1 MIRALSISEIL
12 SLINATLSFNKG
24 SFLNWFQTSAKSFL
38 QFKNWWILWDNVQSF
53 FASSAVIIS
62 ESLEFV
68 SLVLSIE
75 AWSNDEIF
83 SLIDF
88 SFRFWAANHSF
99 IGAVSPLW
107 TNSWLLYSQPHQINN
122 IGQIIQ
128 KLTFVNLN
136 HSAFL

>member
-1 MIRALSISEIL
+1 MIRALSISGIL
-12 SLINATLSFNKG
+12 SFINATLFFNKG
-24 SFLNWFQTSAKSFL
+24 SFLNWLQTSVKSFL

-62 ESLEFV
+62 ESLEFI

-75 AWSNDEIF
+75 AWSNDDIF
-83 SLIDF
+83 SLISF
-88 SFRFWAANHSF
+88 SFKFWLSSHSF
-99 IGAVSPLW
+99 IGAVSSLW
-107 TNSWLLYSQPHQINN
+107 TYFWLLYSQPHQINN